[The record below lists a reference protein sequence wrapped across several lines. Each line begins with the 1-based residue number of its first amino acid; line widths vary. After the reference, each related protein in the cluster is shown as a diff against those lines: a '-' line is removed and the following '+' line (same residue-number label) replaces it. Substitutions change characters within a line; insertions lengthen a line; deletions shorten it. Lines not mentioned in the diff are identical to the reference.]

1 MILKVGEYVRR
12 CSLGRMNSE
21 DKGVV
26 LGTYM
31 VWYGH
36 DDHIFMA
43 RDWEEMN
50 RVKQEAR
57 KTVVPSHGG
66 SRMPG

>member
-1 MILKVGEYVRR
+1 
-12 CSLGRMNSE
+12 MNSQ

-26 LGTYM
+26 LRTYM

-36 DDHIFMA
+36 DDCIFMA

-50 RVKQEAR
+50 KVKQEAR
-57 KTVVPSHGG
+57 KTVVPSHGR